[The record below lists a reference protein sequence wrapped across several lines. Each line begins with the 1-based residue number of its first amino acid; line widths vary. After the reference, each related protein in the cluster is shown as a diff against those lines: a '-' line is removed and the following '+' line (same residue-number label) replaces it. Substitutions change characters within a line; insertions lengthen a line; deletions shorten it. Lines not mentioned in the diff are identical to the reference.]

1 MLREILAALFHLNED
16 DGLPDVIGEAGAAAV
31 LGGLAN
37 AEFGFAAD
45 IERSAVAE
53 GLHQA
58 VEKDL
63 RLAFF
68 VAGDVGVRPRDKG
81 GELFATVVYRLGKG
95 FQG

>member
-1 MLREILAALFHLNED
+1 
-16 DGLPDVIGEAGAAAV
+16 
-31 LGGLAN
+31 
-37 AEFGFAAD
+37 
-45 IERSAVAE
+45 VAE